1 MADLE
6 KTIIQIR
13 ETLER
18 SYPLLLKQCGITERG
33 DMGRAFPGSEGLRE
47 QILPIVQA
55 LPWL

>member
-18 SYPLLLKQCGITERG
+18 SYPLLLKQCGITESV
-33 DMGRAFPGSEGLRE
+33 DMGRAFPGSVGLR
-47 QILPIVQA
+47 
-55 LPWL
+55 